1 MGDFVNELQ
10 IDYIDKEKEI
20 VGYSSVYGDED
31 VFYKNDEI
39 RDVVTKEQFENMK
52 YKVKET
58 DKYV

>member
-52 YKVKET
+52 YKEKET